1 MIVCPHCACA
11 ERFHRWGHQQ
21 AFDREK
27 LHSVLSQHFMVMVL
41 KEQAFIPWKILNWKG
56 KVIGG
61 VKYLLSRMGVHGS
74 EENLAFETRKPCV

>member
-1 MIVCPHCACA
+1 
-11 ERFHRWGHQQ
+11 
-21 AFDREK
+21 
-27 LHSVLSQHFMVMVL
+27 MVL

-74 EENLAFETRKPCV
+74 EEKAFEARKPCV